1 MRGAAKALKIKF
13 LANVGKPPLT
23 PAINLFSVRRRFRHA
38 AQLLLL
44 TGVFGGAWPALA
56 QTAPNPVPPAADPLQ
71 AGAVPV
77 PPAPAGALPAV
88 ETIIPDQEFN
98 AAIPALSP
106 DDDPALNQPLES
118 IDEFER
124 KLKAASAVPAKTGPG
139 GATPVGSQ
147 PAAQA
152 AAQPVQGL
160 PGDPEMLRPLPPLAE
175 FKIAPVEFTQQAED
189 TAAVEVAYRLRVD
202 GLEVTKEQ
210 SPIDLA
216 AAFRGLSALSK
227 GKGRAANVAQ
237 LNGRIGEDTLLLKKL
252 LAGQGWFDPQVRGR
266 IDRTTV
272 DAGQPLAVVF
282 AVVPGK
288 QFALSDITISADPTV
303 PPDLI
308 RSNLALNVGEP
319 VIAERVI
326 GAEANVALALP
337 QNGYPF
343 AEIGQRDVLLDPDTG
358 QAGYSLP
365 VTVGPRGHYG
375 EIVTEGTPAFGADH
389 IAVLTRFKRGEL
401 YDSRKVDDLRQ
412 ALIATG
418 LFSAVAVEPRRSDAP
433 VSADGTQDV
442 TLVVKQQAGPPRVLA
457 AAAGYNTGEGFRA
470 EASWTHRN
478 LFPPE
483 GALIGSAVLGTQ
495 EQGASVTFRRS
506 NAGQRDRTVEAVA
519 ELKHSQYDAF
529 TAYTGR
535 LAGRI
540 SRDSTPLWQKRLT
553 YAYGVQIIGT
563 NESVFDAGLAMRVR
577 RTYAIAGLTGQLGL
591 DTTDNLL
598 DPHKGFRL
606 GLLAEPEVSLQ
617 GAVSPYARLRLD
629 GSIYRQVGS
638 SLILAARARVASIQG
653 VTLDRLAPSRRL
665 YAGGG
670 GSVRGFAYQDL
681 GPRDLNNDPIGG
693 RSLNEAAFEARYRF
707 GDYGV
712 AAFVDVGQSYA
723 ASTPKFSDLR
733 AGVGLGLRVYTN
745 FGPMRIDLAT
755 PIARRPGESRINVYV
770 SIGQAF

>member
-1 MRGAAKALKIKF
+1 MAGALC
-13 LANVGKPPLT
+13 LT
-23 PAINLFSVRRRFRHA
+23 E
-38 AQLLLL
+38 
-44 TGVFGGAWPALA
+44 PALA
-56 QTAPNPVPPAADPLQ
+56 QTIQTTTSSTPAAADPLQ
-71 AGAVPV
+71 AGSLPV
-77 PPAPAGALPAV
+77 PQAPAGSLPAV

-106 DDDPALNQPLES
+106 DDDPELNQPLES

-124 KLKAASAVPAKTGPG
+124 RLKSAAVPPG
-139 GATPVGSQ
+139 AQ
-147 PAAQA
+147 PATVPLLA
-152 AAQPVQGL
+152 APT
-160 PGDPEMLRPLPPLAE
+160 DPKMLRPLPPLAD
-175 FKIAPVEFTQQAED
+175 FKIAPVEFAQGSED
-189 TAAVEVAYRLRVD
+189 AQVIALAYQVQVT
-202 GLEVTKEQ
+202 GLEVTTQ
-210 SPIDLA
+210 LSPVDLA
-216 AAFRGLSALSK
+216 ASFRGLSALNQ
-227 GKGRAANVAQ
+227 GKGGAANLAQ
-237 LNGRIGEDTLLLKKL
+237 LNGRMSEDTLLLKKL
-252 LAGQGWFDPQVRGR
+252 LAGQGWFDPLVRSR
-266 IDRTTV
+266 IDRSV
-272 DAGQPLAVVF
+272 AVNGQPLRVVF
-282 AVVPGK
+282 EVVPGK
-288 QFALSDITISADPTV
+288 QFVLSDITITADPTV

-308 RSNLALNVGEP
+308 RSNLALKLGEP

-343 AEIGQRDVLLDPDTG
+343 AEVGERDVLLDPDTG
-358 QAGYSLP
+358 QAAYSLP
-365 VTVGPRGHYG
+365 VTVGPRGRYG
-375 EIVTEGTPAFGADH
+375 DLVTEGKPAFGADH

-433 VSADGTQDV
+433 LAADGTQDV

-457 AAAGYNTGEGFRA
+457 ATAGYNTGEGFRV

-478 LFPPE
+478 VFPPE

-495 EQGASVTFRRS
+495 EQGASVLLRRA
-506 NAGQRDRTVEAVA
+506 NAGRRDRSVELVA

-529 TAYTGR
+529 TAFTGR
-535 LAGRI
+535 LAGRV
-540 SRDSTPLWQKRLT
+540 SYDSTPLWQKPLT
-553 YAYGVQIIGT
+553 YAYGAQLIGT
-563 NESVFDAGLAMRVR
+563 NESVFDPGVAMRVR

-598 DPHKGFRL
+598 DPHRGFRL

-617 GAVSPYARLRLD
+617 GSVAPYARLRLD
-629 GSIYRQVGS
+629 GSAYRQFGS
-638 SLILAARARVASIQG
+638 SLILAARARVFSIQG
-653 VTLDRLAPSRRL
+653 VSLDRLAPSRRL

-681 GPRDLNNDPIGG
+681 GPRDVNGDPIGG
-693 RSLNEAAFEARYRF
+693 RSLNEAAVEARYRF

-712 AAFVDVGQSYA
+712 AAFIDVGQSYA
-723 ASTPKFSDLR
+723 DATPKFSDLR

-745 FGPMRIDLAT
+745 FGPVRIDLAT
-755 PIARRPGESRINVYV
+755 PLGRRPGESRINVYV